1 MKSGAWQK
9 NNWPRAAALANPEH
23 GGRSTTMKIA
33 QYQWTAASNW
43 QPALPS
49 TSDAQLVLVFG
60 GSKVLD
66 ASHFAQWRQSWPS
79 AIIVG
84 CTTAGEIQQTLVSD
98 DSIAVTAIH
107 FAHTTVRLVHQAID
121 DSGQS
126 NAIGAALAQQLPKT
140 GLRHVLAISDG
151 LQVNGTD
158 LVEGLKSYL
167 PDDVLVT
174 GGLAGDGADFK
185 RTQIIA
191 DAVPRSG
198 EVAAIGFYGDQLRI
212 GCGSLGGWDTFGPDR
227 LITKSKGNVLY
238 ELDGQSALEL
248 YKRYL
253 GEHASG
259 LPATGLLFP
268 LALRGGD
275 DDSPGL
281 VRTILAVNEEQQ
293 SMTFA
298 GDMPEGMYARLM
310 RANFDRL
317 IEGAAGAA
325 QASISRGAKA
335 PELAILISC
344 VGRKL
349 VLGQRT
355 EEELESVRDIL
366 GPTTVLTGFY
376 SYGEISPYMTSN
388 KCELHNQT
396 MTITTFSED

>member
-1 MKSGAWQK
+1 MQT
-9 NNWPRAAALANPEH
+9 N
-23 GGRSTTMKIA
+23 
-33 QYQWTAASNW
+33 QYQWTTQHAW
-43 QPALPS
+43 QPALPAAGAD
-49 TSDAQLVLVFG
+49 TGVQLVLVFAG
-60 GSKVLD
+60 NAVLNAACFNELRQTWPD
-66 ASHFAQWRQSWPS
+66 AVIA
-79 AIIVG
+79 G
-84 CTTAGEIQQTLVSD
+84 CSTAGEIQQTLVND
-98 DSIAVTAIH
+98 DSVSVTAIR
-107 FAHTTVRLVHQAID
+107 FEHTTVRLVHQAI
-121 DSGQS
+121 SHAEQS
-126 NAIGAALAQQLPKT
+126 DATGAALAQQLPSEN
-140 GLRHVLAISDG
+140 LQHVLVISDG
-151 LQVNGTD
+151 LTVNGTD
-158 LVEGLKSYL
+158 LVAGLKRGL
-167 PDDVLVT
+167 PDTVLVT
-174 GGLAGDGADFK
+174 GGLAGDGARFEQ
-185 RTQIIA
+185 TQVIA
-191 DAVPRSG
+191 NAPPRSG
-198 EVAAIGFYGDQLRI
+198 EVLAIGFYGSKLRI

-227 LITKSKGNVLY
+227 LITRAKGNVLY

-268 LALRGGD
+268 LALRTSEN
-275 DDSPGL
+275 DSQGL
-281 VRTILAVNEEQQ
+281 VRTILAINEAEQ

-325 QASISRGAKA
+325 EATLMGGSKH
-335 PELAILISC
+335 PTLAILISC

-366 GPTTVLTGFY
+366 GPDTALTGFY
-376 SYGEISPYMTSN
+376 SYGEISPYQASH